1 MARPI
6 GPTGQNPPPV
16 QQQGGRGVWRAL
28 GEQQQQG
35 ITLSDR
41 LGSRAE
47 LRVRQQ
53 RAQSRR
59 LRNGHVAMSED
70 GS

>member
-6 GPTGQNPPPV
+6 GPTGQNPQPV

-41 LGSRAE
+41 LGSWAE

-59 LRNGHVAMSED
+59 LRHGHAVSED
-70 GS
+70 GC

>member
-1 MARPI
+1 MARSI
-6 GPTGQNPPPV
+6 GPVGHSPPPV
-16 QQQGGRGVWRAL
+16 QQQGGRGVWRPL

-41 LGSRAE
+41 LGSWAE

-59 LRNGHVAMSED
+59 LRRGHAESED